1 MGGDLTEQKKTLLR
15 SALIIIII
23 AVSVLFGVL
32 YQKISVSVDKSKYPI
47 EFQDSVSECSER
59 FSVAENVIFA
69 VIKNESDFDSSLL
82 SDDGRI
88 GLMQIS
94 SEDFETA
101 KAALKDNYDI
111 GMMYDPATNIKYG
124 TYLLSSMYIRLGSW
138 KAVYAAMVVGSD
150 TVEEWLANDEYA
162 EISENSKPK
171 LEKIPDKEADKF
183 VKKMT
188 DTAEKY
194 KILYY
199 AD

>member
-1 MGGDLTEQKKTLLR
+1 MEQKKTLLR
-15 SALIIIII
+15 SALIIAII

-47 EFQDSVSECSER
+47 EFHDSVAECSER
-59 FSVAENVIFA
+59 FSVPENVIFA

-82 SDDGRI
+82 SDEGEI

-94 SEDFETA
+94 PEDFEVA
-101 KAALKDNYDI
+101 KTALKDNYDI
-111 GMMYDPATNIKYG
+111 GMMYDPATNVRYG
-124 TYLLSSMYIRLGSW
+124 TYMLSSMYIRLGSW
-138 KAVYAAMVVGSD
+138 KAVYAAMAVGGD
-150 TVEEWLANDEYA
+150 TVEEWLSNEEYS

-171 LEKIPDKEADKF
+171 LKTIPDKEADKF
-183 VKKMT
+183 VERMT

-194 KILYY
+194 KNLYY